1 MKQPF
6 LYWILPA
13 GPHSASSPRKK
24 PRHLHFVKAA
34 LYRALREPLERRDAD
49 LDTAKRQPDMP
60 HRLIWNKIPRFFRPS
75 RRRQRSPAP
84 LPRRSPGRMRRV
96 KGKAARTAFQ
106 AVKGKHRR
114 SGTGCVSRISGQ
126 LWEGRYSPKVNGKR
140 AARNVY
146 AHSEEACEEK
156 PAKLIWR

>member
-1 MKQPF
+1 
-6 LYWILPA
+6 
-13 GPHSASSPRKK
+13 
-24 PRHLHFVKAA
+24 
-34 LYRALREPLERRDAD
+34 
-49 LDTAKRQPDMP
+49 
-60 HRLIWNKIPRFFRPS
+60 
-75 RRRQRSPAP
+75 
-84 LPRRSPGRMRRV
+84 MRRV

-114 SGTGCVSRISGQ
+114 SGSGCVSRISGQ

-156 PAKLIWR
+156 PANLIWR